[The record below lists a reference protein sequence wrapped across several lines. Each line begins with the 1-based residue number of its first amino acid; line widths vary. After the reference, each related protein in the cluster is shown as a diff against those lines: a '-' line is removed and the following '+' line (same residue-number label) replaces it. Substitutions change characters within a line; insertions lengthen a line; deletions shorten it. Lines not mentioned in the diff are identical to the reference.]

1 MDFYK
6 EHKRW
11 VSYAKIF
18 GAGIYAEDIVQ
29 DAYIKAY
36 EKKIVQVPHFYVIL
50 RNMVVDFHRQNKK
63 EIILLPENE
72 NEKII
77 ETVYDYINTWY
88 WYDRDMYL
96 MHIDQQLTLRQISNR
111 TKISLASVHKT
122 IKHCNEKL
130 KKWYQI
136 YGEN

>member
-11 VSYAKIF
+11 VSYATIF

-63 EIILLPENE
+63 EIIPLPE

-96 MHIDQQLTLRQISNR
+96 MYIDQQLTLREISNR